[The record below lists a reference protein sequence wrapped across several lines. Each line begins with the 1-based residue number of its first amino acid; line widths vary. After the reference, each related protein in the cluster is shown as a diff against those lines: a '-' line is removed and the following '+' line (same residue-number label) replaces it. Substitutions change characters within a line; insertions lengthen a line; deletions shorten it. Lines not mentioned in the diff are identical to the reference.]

1 MMISVGGAGRG
12 LVGVIHHQVLVRLL
26 PVARLRVALQ
36 LLVVG
41 AARALLPLTLALACS
56 ACRGRCCLLARTE
69 GASLQMKQ
77 FFIKS

>member
-1 MMISVGGAGRG
+1 MMISVGGASRG
-12 LVGVIHHQVLVRLL
+12 LVCVIHHQVLVRLL

-41 AARALLPLTLALACS
+41 AARALLPLALACG
-56 ACRGRCCLLARTE
+56 ACGRGSLFARTQ

>member
-1 MMISVGGAGRG
+1 MMISVGGASRG
-12 LVGVIHHQVLVRLL
+12 LVCVIHHQVLVRLL

-41 AARALLPLTLALACS
+41 AARALLPLALACG
-56 ACRGRCCLLARTE
+56 ACRGRGSLFARTQ